1 MNPADIQI
9 SLAYSSWI
17 KDKPII
23 TAKHIPS
30 GLEYTATGH
39 SAHGARALALEGLEQ
54 LYNEIKPTMNTTM
67 NVEEFFEL
75 PQAQQ
80 EEIARLVL
88 KRRKI
93 RDEAQAIKDK
103 QDQLAQQERELQE
116 LCTHPA
122 VKKTHRRHE
131 HYDSHTNFSTDFYC
145 PDCDKRWALEGSL

>member
-1 MNPADIQI
+1 MNPNDIQI
-9 SLAYSSWI
+9 MLAYSSWI

-30 GLEYTATGH
+30 GLEYTATGR
-39 SAHGARALALEGLEQ
+39 SAHGARALALEGLQQ
-54 LYNEIKPTMNTTM
+54 LYNESKPTMNTTM
-67 NVEEFFEL
+67 NVEEFFSL

-93 RDEAQAIKDK
+93 CQEAQDIKTHRDR
-103 QDQLAQQERELQE
+103 LNQQERELQE

-131 HYDSHTNFSTDFYC
+131 QYDSHTNFSTDFYC
-145 PDCDKRWALEGSL
+145 PDCDKRWTAEGSL